1 MVKRSKGIRS
11 KSRHVLRKKP
21 RDRGIS
27 SITRA
32 IQQFEI
38 GEHVNI
44 NLDPSVHKGMPH
56 PRFHGYTGKIEGMQ
70 GDAYLVG
77 IDVGKKHKILIIKSE
92 HLGRVTKWTKTKMKD

>member
-1 MVKRSKGIRS
+1 MVKRSKGTRS
-11 KSRHVLRKKP
+11 KSRHVLRRKP

-38 GEHVNI
+38 GESVSVNI
-44 NLDPSVHKGMPH
+44 DSSVHKGMPH
-56 PRFHGYTGKIEGMQ
+56 HRFHGYTGKIEGTQ

-77 IDVGKKHKILIIKSE
+77 INVGKKHKTLIVRSE
-92 HLGRVTKWTKTKMKD
+92 HLGRAK